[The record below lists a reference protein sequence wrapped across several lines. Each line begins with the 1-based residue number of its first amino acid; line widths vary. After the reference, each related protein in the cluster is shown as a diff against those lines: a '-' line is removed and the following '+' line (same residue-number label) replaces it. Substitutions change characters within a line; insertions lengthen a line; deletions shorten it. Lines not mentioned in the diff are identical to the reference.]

1 MRNRTYFFFSR
12 RSFGAIVR
20 WSVPIGTNL
29 FVLFFCFFF
38 VDADRRPAKWRVTPL
53 GTDPKWRIDQRI
65 RTEKSFPVSPFRFHC
80 QRKSFRS
87 IRFRITVS
95 NEGEKKKLTRL
106 VMWSSLSFDS
116 SQSITTASC
125 WILCRIFQTP
135 ITSMPATSMS
145 VPRFLWWSP
154 CFLCLIITFFIQ
166 SEYTETERLHSDSR
180 SQRAHHRRLL
190 AINLAVQRQLH
201 RHVDQNVRLHQG
213 ASIQPFFNL
222 VWRYFTSPRPN
233 LQRVKPF

>member
-1 MRNRTYFFFSR
+1 MIFCIYEHISQKRSCLNFASQERQPSPRNEKKEPNRFQCEIGPISFFLGALLGR
-12 RSFGAIVR
+12 LFGEVYR
-20 WSVPIGTNL
+20 FGTNL

-106 VMWSSLSFDS
+106 VM
-116 SQSITTASC
+116 
-125 WILCRIFQTP
+125 
-135 ITSMPATSMS
+135 
-145 VPRFLWWSP
+145 
-154 CFLCLIITFFIQ
+154 
-166 SEYTETERLHSDSR
+166 
-180 SQRAHHRRLL
+180 
-190 AINLAVQRQLH
+190 
-201 RHVDQNVRLHQG
+201 
-213 ASIQPFFNL
+213 
-222 VWRYFTSPRPN
+222 
-233 LQRVKPF
+233 